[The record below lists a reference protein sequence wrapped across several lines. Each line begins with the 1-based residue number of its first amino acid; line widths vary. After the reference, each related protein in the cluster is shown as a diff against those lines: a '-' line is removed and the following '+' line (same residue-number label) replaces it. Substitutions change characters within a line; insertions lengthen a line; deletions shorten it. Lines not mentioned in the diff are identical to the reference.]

1 MSLASGLARQI
12 GYAKEAAPGTVT
24 TPTVFVPLV
33 DESLQL
39 DTDRVESA
47 GIIAGRR
54 VLTSAQW
61 NGGNMTPGGDVQHE
75 LYTLGQEDL
84 FTAMF
89 GTVAKSGS
97 GTFTRVYTPG
107 DLSDDTMTVQVGEVT
122 TGGVVVPFTWSGCS
136 VASWEIGCQQGAIGT
151 LGVTFTGMRAQ
162 AGSRV
167 VTDGVTTSASAS
179 ITSATAALSAKDVGK
194 SVTGVGIP
202 AGTTI
207 ASVQSATA
215 ATLSANATA
224 TGTGVSLT
232 IGLALATASYPASQD
247 LLKFNHLNITVGG
260 VTEQIKNATFAG
272 DNGLEADRRFLGSQY
287 PSQALEADLRAYTGT
302 LDKEFASMT
311 MYERFLD
318 GAEAA
323 VSASWVRGSSSLT
336 ITGNARFD
344 ANPPAGNGRGLMD
357 QSVPIK
363 FVASGADSTA
373 ITVTMVNTTA

>member
-12 GYAKEAAPGTVT
+12 GYAKEAAPETVT

-33 DESLQL
+33 DESLKL

-107 DLSDDTMTVQVGEVT
+107 DLSDDTMIVQVGEVT

-151 LGVTFTGMRAQ
+151 LGVHALVMLIIQTAYRGVVASDSLRAMTIRIVVWLIILTLMFVGSRRQRPAQ
-162 AGSRV
+162 A
-167 VTDGVTTSASAS
+167 
-179 ITSATAALSAKDVGK
+179 
-194 SVTGVGIP
+194 
-202 AGTTI
+202 
-207 ASVQSATA
+207 
-215 ATLSANATA
+215 
-224 TGTGVSLT
+224 
-232 IGLALATASYPASQD
+232 
-247 LLKFNHLNITVGG
+247 
-260 VTEQIKNATFAG
+260 
-272 DNGLEADRRFLGSQY
+272 
-287 PSQALEADLRAYTGT
+287 
-302 LDKEFASMT
+302 
-311 MYERFLD
+311 
-318 GAEAA
+318 
-323 VSASWVRGSSSLT
+323 
-336 ITGNARFD
+336 
-344 ANPPAGNGRGLMD
+344 
-357 QSVPIK
+357 
-363 FVASGADSTA
+363 
-373 ITVTMVNTTA
+373 